1 MRVLDALLLD
11 LEGLVTFVKLLVE
24 LVSQV
29 GSDVLGVLNFLGLSM
44 LVELQVGDESLSKK
58 CWSGRQ
64 KSLVKRGW
72 QTGCRTRGHGAA

>member
-1 MRVLDALLLD
+1 MVEPSVRVLDALLLD

-44 LVELQVGDESLSKK
+44 LVELQVGDESL
-58 CWSGRQ
+58 
-64 KSLVKRGW
+64 
-72 QTGCRTRGHGAA
+72 